1 MHSPVPLLL
10 LLLCTAAAASD
21 HGSQS
26 QVRHVTSAASV
37 SSSPTLTLTRP
48 PRSPAAIPA
57 HIASRRAQAQ
67 APGAARLGL
76 VPVAPAE
83 AELGTMALALNDT
96 RRRLGGSFQL
106 CAPCTCCGGASGSC
120 VLAPCCYSINC
131 NIPNRPFGYCS
142 FTPKS
147 CECIGC
153 NL

>member
-1 MHSPVPLLL
+1 MHGPVPLLLLL

-21 HGSQS
+21 GSQ
-26 QVRHVTSAASV
+26 
-37 SSSPTLTLTRP
+37 P
-48 PRSPAAIPA
+48 
-57 HIASRRAQAQ
+57 QAQ
-67 APGAARLGL
+67 APAAARRGM

-83 AELGTMALALNDT
+83 AELGAMVALALNGT

-106 CAPCTCCGGASGSC
+106 CAPCTCCGGASGAC
-120 VLAPCCYSINC
+120 ILAPCCYSINC

-147 CECIGC
+147 CQCVGC

>member
-1 MHSPVPLLL
+1 MHSPVPLLVL
-10 LLLCTAAAASD
+10 LLLTAAAASN
-21 HGSQS
+21 GSQS

-37 SSSPTLTLTRP
+37 FSSPILTLP

-57 HIASRRAQAQ
+57 HIASRRAQSQ
-67 APGAARLGL
+67 APGAARRGMM

-83 AELGTMALALNDT
+83 AELGAMALALNDT

-106 CAPCTCCGGASGSC
+106 CAPCTCCSGASGAC

-147 CECIGC
+147 CECSGC

>member
-1 MHSPVPLLL
+1 MHSPVPLLV
-10 LLLCTAAAASD
+10 LLLCTAAAASN
-21 HGSQS
+21 GSQS
-26 QVRHVTSAASV
+26 QS
-37 SSSPTLTLTRP
+37 
-48 PRSPAAIPA
+48 
-57 HIASRRAQAQ
+57 Q
-67 APGAARLGL
+67 APGAARRGMM

-83 AELGTMALALNDT
+83 AELGAMALALNDT

-106 CAPCTCCGGASGSC
+106 CAPCTCCSGASGAC

-147 CECIGC
+147 CECSGC